1 MASDLLKKIG
11 TGVYA
16 GIDEFLFN
24 LPDFVL
30 SKVNNDAYK
39 RFKEYRKGEG
49 ATAEKI
55 GDIASILGDIA
66 MIPVGGAGLAKIGGK
81 LGLKGAKTAA
91 KAAAKKTIPG
101 VIQAGV
107 KAVPKLGAGGTII
120 KNAGIG
126 AARSAADTWARSII
140 NPDAEEKDA
149 LRQNLSTSI
158 ALGGLGGGVAGG
170 LGWLR
175 RVSKGG
181 DMAPVSA
188 KISDELKEANA
199 MDTLQEMGIGR
210 GYRKNLN
217 KMMKDASEEY
227 IMADAQDIAQTAKKI
242 WNEAAEK
249 GLDFPDL
256 VKEAKE
262 KLSKDYKKIY
272 AAAAENHDS
281 IKKAVQGS
289 VVDSLTENGKLAPEK
304 LKGAR
309 WKEVLGSVYNT
320 DADTQEKIN
329 ELFGEVAEKVKNATT
344 AESLTGIGDYVNN
357 RLKQIVPSIP
367 EKEAGS
373 IAKGIRDSVFD
384 AIETNGGESL
394 RSVNKQYRHLQ
405 TILDSLAFE
414 AKREMGRNYSNIA
427 DSFASQIVSGNVI
440 NNLISGALMGGGALA
455 TGSDWKTAALAT
467 GAGIGGGTLVQAIA
481 RKSLSN
487 AISSLNKGG
496 RAAAAELLD
505 RGALDKLAQI
515 ANSKTGKLFS
525 DAAAAS
531 GTAIAKT
538 NKDIPQSQQ
547 QSDEQRRIMA
557 NELFDQRLKEKREQI
572 DAYNRAFP
580 DFAID
585 PQEAMRILESQ
596 REAWTSKEGT
606 LARIGDKNLTKLTQ
620 AADLLRAGAT
630 GQEAY
635 YALRQLGLSEKET
648 EKALEKIAGYKSKTF
663 RDNFIRQLLDE
674 QASKTLSPESYQMI
688 AGGLL

>member
-91 KAAAKKTIPG
+91 KTAAKKGLPG
-101 VIQAGV
+101 IIQAGV
-107 KAVPKLGAGGTII
+107 QAVPKLGLGGTIL
-120 KNAGIG
+120 KNAGFG
-126 AARSAADTWARSII
+126 ALRSGADTLARSII

-149 LRQNLSTSI
+149 LRQNLPTSI

-199 MDTLQEMGIGR
+199 MDLLQEMGIGR
-210 GYRKNLN
+210 GYKRNLN
-217 KMMKDASEEY
+217 KTMKNASEEF
-227 IMADAQDIAQTAKKI
+227 IMADAQDLAQTAKKI

-249 GLDFPDL
+249 GLDFPDM
-256 VKEAKE
+256 VKNAKE
-262 KLSKDYKKIY
+262 KLSKDYNKIY
-272 AAAAENHDS
+272 QAATENHGAIKDAV
-281 IKKAVQGS
+281 KKAVFE
-289 VVDSLTENGKLAPEK
+289 DLTENGKINIK
-304 LKGAR
+304 SKDVGG
-309 WKEVLGSVYNT
+309 WKEIVKRLYDT
-320 DADTQEKIN
+320 DPESQAKLDKIFN
-329 ELFGEVAEKVKNATT
+329 D
-344 AESLTGIGDYVNN
+344 LTKKIDDAGDARTLSNIGDYVDNQLRKYDN
-357 RLKQIVPSIP
+357 SIS
-367 EKEAGS
+367 EKTRGAIS
-373 IAKGIRDSVFD
+373 KGIRDAVFD
-384 AIETNGGESL
+384 AIEANGGEAL

-405 TILDSLAFE
+405 TILDAFALE
-414 AKREMGRNYSNIA
+414 AKRTAGQNYSNIA
-427 DSFASQIVSGNVI
+427 DGFANQIVSGNVI
-440 NNLISGALMGGGALA
+440 NNLISGALLGGGTLA
-455 TGSDWKTAALAT
+455 TGGDWKTAAFAT
-467 GAGIGGGTLVQAIA
+467 AGGIGAGTIA
-481 RKSLSN
+481 QSLARRTLSN
-487 AISSLNKGG
+487 AISGLSKGG

-538 NKDIPQSQQ
+538 KKEIPQSQQ

-648 EKALEKIAGYKSKTF
+648 EKALEQMAGYKSKTF
-663 RDNFIRQLLDE
+663 RDNFIRKLLDE

>member
-199 MDTLQEMGIGR
+199 MDLLQEMGIGR
-210 GYRKNLN
+210 GYKRSLN
-217 KMMKDASEEY
+217 KTMKNASEEF
-227 IMADAQDIAQTAKKI
+227 IMADAQDLAQTAKKI

-262 KLSKDYKKIY
+262 KLSKDYNKIY
-272 AAAAENHDS
+272 QAAAENHGA
-281 IKKAVQGS
+281 IKSAVRNS
-289 VVDSLTENGKLAPEK
+289 VVDGLTTNGKLDPSK
-304 LKGAR
+304 LTGER
-309 WKEVLGSVYNT
+309 WKEILRKMYDT
-320 DADTQEKIN
+320 DAETQGLIDNLFDT
-329 ELFGEVAEKVKNATT
+329 VANRVDKATT
-344 AESLTGIGDYVNN
+344 AQSLSSVGDFVENQL
-357 RLKQIVPSIP
+357 RKIDPTMSQ
-367 EKEAGS
+367 KEIGS

-384 AIETNGGESL
+384 AIEANGGDAL

-405 TILDSLAFE
+405 TILDAFALE
-414 AKREMGRNYSNIA
+414 AKRTAGQNYSNIA
-427 DSFASQIVSGNVI
+427 DGFANQIVSGNVI
-440 NNLISGALMGGGALA
+440 NNLISGALLGGGTLA
-455 TGSDWKTAALAT
+455 TGGDWKTAAFAT
-467 GAGIGGGTLVQAIA
+467 AGGIGAGTFAQSLA
-481 RKSLSN
+481 RKTLSN
-487 AISSLNKGG
+487 AISGLSKGG

>member
-39 RFKEYRKGEG
+39 RFKEYRKGKG

-217 KMMKDASEEY
+217 KVMKNASEEY
-227 IMADAQDIAQTAKKI
+227 IMEDAQELAQTAKKI

-256 VKEAKE
+256 VKQAKE
-262 KLSKDYKKIY
+262 KLSKDYNKIY
-272 AAAAENHDS
+272 AAAAENHDA
-281 IKKAVQGS
+281 IKKAVHNS
-289 VVDSLTENGKLAPEK
+289 VVDGLTTEGKLDPSK
-304 LKGAR
+304 LIGDR
-309 WKEVLGSVYNT
+309 WKEVLRKMYNT
-320 DADTQEKIN
+320 DAETQGLIDN
-329 ELFGEVAEKVKNATT
+329 LFQTVSARVKGATT
-344 AESLTGIGDYVNN
+344 AQSLSGIGDFVENQL
-357 RLKQIVPSIP
+357 RKIDPTIGQ
-367 EKEAGS
+367 KEIGS

-384 AIETNGGESL
+384 AIESNGGEAL
-394 RSVNKQYRHLQ
+394 RGVNKQYRHLQ

-427 DSFASQIVSGNVI
+427 DSFASQIVSGNVL
-440 NNLISGALMGGGALA
+440 NNLISGALLGGGALA
-455 TGSDWKTAALAT
+455 TGNDWKTAALAT
-467 GAGIGGGTLVQAIA
+467 AGGIGGGTIMQALA

-487 AISSLNKGG
+487 AISGLNKAS
-496 RAAAAELLD
+496 RAAAAEVLD
-505 RGALDKLAQI
+505 RGLLDKAAQF
-515 ANSKTGKLFS
+515 ANSKKGKLLS
-525 DAAAAS
+525 DAASAA
-531 GTAIAKT
+531 GTSIAKT
-538 NKDIPQSQQ
+538 QKEIPQSQQ

-557 NELFDQRLKEKREQI
+557 NEMFDERLAQRLAMVEQ
-572 DAYNRAFP
+572 YNRDYP
-580 DFAID
+580 EYAID
-585 PQEAMRILESQ
+585 LDEARRILEQQ
-596 REAWTSKEGT
+596 RAAWTSKEGT

-620 AADLLRAGAT
+620 AADMLRDGAT

-635 YALRQLGLSEKET
+635 YALRQLGLTEKET
-648 EKALEKIAGYKSKTF
+648 EKALAQINGYKSKTF